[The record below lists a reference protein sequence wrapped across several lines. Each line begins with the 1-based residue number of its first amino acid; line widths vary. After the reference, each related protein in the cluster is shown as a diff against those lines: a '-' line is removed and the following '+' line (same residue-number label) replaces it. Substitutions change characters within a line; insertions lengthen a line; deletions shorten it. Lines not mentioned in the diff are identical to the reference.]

1 MNSPVEHVGIPEE
14 SGPQLDSF
22 AVANRWYN
30 LLASSV
36 LCLGGLTFGF
46 VAFQE
51 QDLPD
56 KADDGAF
63 LVIALLALS
72 WYIWP
77 GNRFKRSRLPILLGA
92 LALVIQVLGLIVERD
107 DPKAFGDNIGGVFF
121 FVVTMGLIAFQYRR
135 PSCRASRVLGRP
147 S

>member
-1 MNSPVEHVGIPEE
+1 MNSAGEHVSIPEE
-14 SGPQLDSF
+14 PGPQLDSF
-22 AVANRWYN
+22 AAANRWYN

-77 GNRFKRSRLPILLGA
+77 RQPVQA
-92 LALVIQVLGLIVERD
+92 LAAANPARGAGPG
-107 DPKAFGDNIGGVFF
+107 DPSPGPDRG
-121 FVVTMGLIAFQYRR
+121 MRR
-135 PSCRASRVLGRP
+135 PEGIWRQHRRRVLLCRDHGP
-147 S
+147 HSVPVPPAQL